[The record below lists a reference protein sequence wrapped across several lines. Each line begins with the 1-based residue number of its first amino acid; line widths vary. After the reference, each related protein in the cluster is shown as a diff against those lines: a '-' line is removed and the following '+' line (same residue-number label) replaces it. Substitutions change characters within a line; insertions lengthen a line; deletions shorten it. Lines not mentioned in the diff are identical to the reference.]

1 MFYER
6 ACQEKTSPTA
16 SASAIFIG
24 SLPLLRRE
32 LPPISLGAPAFLFL
46 RAARGRC
53 GPLAES
59 GYFSFRSLPL
69 GARAETSSLLRD
81 GFLAEVIALQLAN
94 HGSIGGSRPTAIS
107 GHARGH
113 TVRQGPQPKSAGTPS
128 ALILSLDLLHF
139 RFQPLQAA
147 ARGSSETASHPVSRP
162 PARSPS
168 AHRTPLLS
176 STASR
181 SPSQSFWPMSAEPAL
196 TASLSPSVGH
206 NNFQTGLGE
215 SHPRR
220 HS

>member
-1 MFYER
+1 MSRKNFTHGI
-6 ACQEKTSPTA
+6 CQCNFHWQLAPSPSGVA
-16 SASAIFIG
+16 SD
-24 SLPLLRRE
+24 LLRC
-32 LPPISLGAPAFLFL
+32 PSFSLSP
-46 RAARGRC
+46 RCAR
-53 GPLAES
+53 PLWFPS
-59 GYFSFRSLPL
+59 GVRVYFSFSVAAAPLP
-69 GARAETSSLLRD
+69 ETLSLLRD

-181 SPSQSFWPMSAEPAL
+181 SPPQSFWPMSAEPAL